1 MRSDAP
7 TAGGG
12 GEAGHAAEAPAAYVS
27 GGTRCGSGH
36 QLAHFRGDELPDRE
50 IVQSTNLRAAAASQ
64 RSPLRRAASVL

>member
-50 IVQSTNLRAAAASQ
+50 IVQSTPVCCGGVAAISA
-64 RSPLRRAASVL
+64 PPPPHLF